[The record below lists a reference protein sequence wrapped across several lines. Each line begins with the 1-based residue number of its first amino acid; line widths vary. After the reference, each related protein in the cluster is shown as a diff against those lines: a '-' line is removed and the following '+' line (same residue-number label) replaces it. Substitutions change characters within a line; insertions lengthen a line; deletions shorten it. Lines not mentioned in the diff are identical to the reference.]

1 MGWALIYVAVVFG
14 LLYILTFAISN
25 YWLNIIVGFLTVG
38 LIIALVYKI
47 EALEERANKES
58 TR

>member
-58 TR
+58 AR